1 MAWAIFNDMPMWLQ
15 VAEGRLTEILPIKY
29 SNALAQNIAVNYADS
44 GDHYD
49 MAVVSLLHAIRL
61 YRNQTKPCLKKW
73 QNAVLGHLFP
83 PGLRCLD
90 LKSVRIPAS
99 NRLAWQKN
107 LHQSCIPPF
116 FKQGLMSLS

>member
-1 MAWAIFNDMPMWLQ
+1 MVFLEFCEIGRLKNKRESQLIGVIMAWAIFNDMPMWLQ

-61 YRNQTKPCLKKW
+61 YRNQTKPCLKNGKTPSW
-73 QNAVLGHLFP
+73 GIFFRQDCV
-83 PGLRCLD
+83 
-90 LKSVRIPAS
+90 
-99 NRLAWQKN
+99 AWT
-107 LHQSCIPPF
+107 
-116 FKQGLMSLS
+116 